1 VAGDDQATVQR
12 RTLRVLSAAQV
23 LGGVGVGS
31 AIAVGGLLAEDV
43 SGSTELSGLSQ
54 TASVLGG
61 AIAALPMS
69 RLMSRRGRRPGL
81 VAGYLV
87 AACGAVLMASGAAFD
102 AFVLVLL
109 GALLLGSGTA
119 TNLQSRYAAVDLAD
133 AGHRARALS
142 VVVWATTVGVVL
154 GPNLIGPGA
163 TVARALDMP
172 ELAGPLLFSLV
183 AFAVA
188 SALLWLMLRPDP
200 LLLARTIASD
210 AGEEGHPHGS
220 LSEALRV
227 IRSTPPALLAVLA
240 VAVAH
245 TVMVSVMVMTPVH
258 MRHEGAELEVVGIV
272 ISVHVA
278 GMYALSPVVGWL
290 SDRLGRV
297 AVLVIGNVVLLSAV
311 LVSGRAQSHAVLGVG
326 LVLLGVGWSCGLVA
340 GSTLLSESVPVGSRP
355 SVQGAADFTMGLCGA
370 VGGALA
376 GVVIGLTGY
385 GTLNALAGAL
395 ALPMLVL
402 AGLALPAVR
411 ARRVGA

>member
-1 VAGDDQATVQR
+1 VAVDRVVVQR
-12 RTLRVLSAAQV
+12 KTLRVLSAAQV

-43 SGSTELSGLSQ
+43 SGSTELSGLTQ

-61 AIAALPMS
+61 AVAALPMA
-69 RLMSRRGRRPGL
+69 RLMSRHGRRPGL
-81 VAGYLV
+81 VAGYVV
-87 AACGAVLMASGAAFD
+87 AASGAVLMTAGAVLESFP
-102 AFVLVLL
+102 LVLA
-109 GALLLGSGTA
+109 GGLLLGSGTA
-119 TNLQSRYAAVDLAD
+119 TNLQSRYAAADLAD
-133 AGHRARALS
+133 VAHRARALS
-142 VVVWATTVGVVL
+142 VVVWATTIGVVL
-154 GPNLIGPGA
+154 GPNLTGPGA
-163 TVARALDMP
+163 SVARALDLP
-172 ELAGPLLFSLV
+172 VLTGPLLFSLV
-183 AFAVA
+183 AFLVA
-188 SALLWLMLRPDP
+188 SVLLWVLLRPDP
-200 LLLARTIASD
+200 LLVARGIASD
-210 AGEEGHPHGS
+210 AGEEEHRHRS
-220 LSEALRV
+220 LAEALRV
-227 IRSTPPALLAVLA
+227 IRATPPALLAVLA

-245 TVMVSVMVMTPVH
+245 TVMVMVMVMTPVH

-290 SDRLGRV
+290 SDRAGRV
-297 AVLVIGNVVLLSAV
+297 AVLVLGNVVLLCAV
-311 LVSGRAQSHAVLGVG
+311 LVAGRAQSHAVLGVG

-340 GSTLLSESVPVGSRP
+340 GSTLLSESVPVGSRA
-355 SVQGAADFTMGLCGA
+355 SVQGAADFTMGMCGA

-402 AGLALPAVR
+402 AGLSHPAVR

>member
-1 VAGDDQATVQR
+1 VAVDDQVAVQR

-43 SGSTELSGLSQ
+43 SGSTELSGLTQ

-61 AIAALPMS
+61 AVAALPMA

-87 AACGAVLMASGAAFD
+87 AACGAVLMTAGAAFD
-102 AFVLVLL
+102 TFPLVLL
-109 GALLLGSGTA
+109 GGLLLGSGTA

-133 AGHRARALS
+133 PGHRARALS

-154 GPNLIGPGA
+154 GPNLTGPGA
-163 TVARALDMP
+163 TVARALDLP

-188 SALLWLMLRPDP
+188 SALLWVMLRPDP
-200 LLLARTIASD
+200 LLVARTIASD
-210 AGEEGHPHGS
+210 AGEEEHPHGS

-245 TVMVSVMVMTPVH
+245 TVMVMVMVMTPVH

-297 AVLVIGNVVLLSAV
+297 AVLVLGNVVLLCAV

-326 LVLLGVGWSCGLVA
+326 LVLLGVGWSCALVA

-402 AGLALPAVR
+402 AALALPAVR